1 MPRVRQNKPQKVID
15 PFIENIYKETM
26 NLIEAKKKDPNFNIE
41 DTVLMDLNPEKHLAL
56 FRGKYTHWMIAK
68 HWWYNFYFDKSH
80 KIDHPFWEPL
90 KPQGELLYHYFL
102 VCERLV
108 NLRWGSHLAIPMPIP
123 DSPFKMMSVIYE
135 NLKMI
140 ALTDT
145 VYRQYKINDNQIKD
159 ANIQIERERLA
170 ALKNYEVPHGEVPKM
185 LGIKIFYMA
194 SMYMAQQSKRF
205 HDDYWQ
211 PFLSK
216 YQAWIEAM
224 ESPAWSRVIFDNDKE
239 WQQTGRGKG
248 KIQLF
253 DLPDFGAL
261 KPLNDITRSP
271 QGFQDLTGKRSQP
284 QKSCD
289 ATGIDAIAPNIYPN
303 PKPRKRKNAN
313 KSTSTKKGK
322 KP

>member
-1 MPRVRQNKPQKVID
+1 MPRVRQNKPKSVID
-15 PFIENIYKETM
+15 PFVEDIYKETM
-26 NLIEAKKKDPNFNIE
+26 NLIEAKRKDPNFNIE
-41 DTVLMDLNPEKHLAL
+41 DTVLMDLTPEKYLAL
-56 FRGKYTHWMIAK
+56 IRGKYVHWMIAK

-80 KIDHPFWEPL
+80 KIDHPFWEPI

-102 VCERLV
+102 VSERLV
-108 NLRWGSHLAIPMPIP
+108 NLRWMLPYPIP
-123 DSPFKMMSVIYE
+123 TCALKMMPVIYE

-145 VYRQYKINDNQIKD
+145 VYRQYKIKGNQVKD

-170 ALKNYEVPHGEVPKM
+170 ALKNYEIPHCEVEKM
-185 LGIKIFYMA
+185 LGIQMFYMA

-205 HDDYWQ
+205 HDNYWQ

-224 ESPAWSRVIFDNDKE
+224 ESPAWSRIILEAEKE
-239 WQQTGRGKG
+239 WQQAGKGKG

-253 DLPDFGAL
+253 DLPDFSAL
-261 KPLNDITRSP
+261 NPLNDITRSGK
-271 QGFQDLTGKRSQP
+271 GFQDLTGQRSQL

-289 ATGIDAIAPNIYPN
+289 AIGIDAIAPNIYPN
-303 PKPRKRKNAN
+303 PKPRKRKNAS
-313 KSTSTKKGK
+313 KSTSPNGK
-322 KP
+322 KA